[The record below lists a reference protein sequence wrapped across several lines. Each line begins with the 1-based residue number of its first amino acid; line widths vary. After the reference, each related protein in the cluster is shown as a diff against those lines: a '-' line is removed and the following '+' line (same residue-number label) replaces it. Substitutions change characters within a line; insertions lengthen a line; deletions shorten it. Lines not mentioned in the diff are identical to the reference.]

1 MPERESLEFD
11 VLFVGAGPA
20 SLAGAIHLAKLI
32 AKHNEAVARGYSP
45 IARTLSPSIAIIEKG
60 RELGAH
66 SISGAILDPRSLREL
81 LAEDE
86 LQGAPLDTEVTG
98 DQLLFLTENRKFKA
112 PIVPPPLHNHGC
124 YVISLGRLVRWLGGL
139 AEKKGIEIF
148 TGFAGSELLYDGSRV
163 AGVRTG
169 DKGVDKKGQPKPNY
183 EPGIDLYAKVTVLGE
198 GARGSLAKGLISKFN
213 LDRGKNPQI
222 YSIGI
227 KEVWEIPRGRLERGS
242 VTHTIGY
249 PLKSD
254 TFGGAFIYA
263 LEETLVSLGLVVG
276 LDYPDPLLD
285 PHREFQRL
293 KQHPFL
299 RRLLEE
305 GQMVRY
311 GAKAI
316 PEGGYFAMPKL
327 YLDGA
332 LIVGDSAGFMNPM
345 RLKGI
350 HLAIKSGMLAAEAI
364 FQALLVDDYSAT
376 RLSLYEELF
385 EQSWARRELYRVRN
399 FHQAFEHGMWLGL
412 ARAGLQMLAGGRD
425 IRNRLCN
432 RPGHEYMKRIDE
444 YYGQGARPAMSP
456 LEYDGKLTFDK
467 LTDVHYSGTRH
478 EEDQPV
484 HLLVRDTDIC
494 INRCTVE
501 YGNPCQRFCPAAVY
515 EMVQLDGKLRLQI
528 NASNCVHC
536 KTCDIMDPYG
546 IIDWVPPE
554 GGGGPSYEIL

>member
-20 SLAGAIHLAKLI
+20 SLAGALHLAKLI

-45 IARTLSPSIAIIEKG
+45 IAKTLSPSIAIIEKG

-86 LQGAPLDTEVTG
+86 LEGAPLDTEVTG

-124 YVISLGRLVRWLGGL
+124 YVVSLGRLVRWLGGL

-299 RRLLEE
+299 RRLLEG

-316 PEGGYFAMPKL
+316 PEGGYFAMPRM

-412 ARAGLQMLAGGRD
+412 MRAGLQMLAGGRD
-425 IRNRLCN
+425 IRNRLRN
-432 RPGHEYMKRIDE
+432 RPGHEYMRRIDE
-444 YYGQGARPAMSP
+444 YYGRDARPAMPP

-484 HLLVRDTDIC
+484 HLLVRDTNIC

-515 EMVQLDGKLRLQI
+515 EMVELDGKLRLQI

-554 GGGGPSYEIL
+554 GGGGPSYEML

>member
-45 IARTLSPSIAIIEKG
+45 IARTLSPSIAVIEKG

-86 LQGAPLDTEVTG
+86 LEGAPLDTEVAG

-124 YVISLGRLVRWLGGL
+124 YVVSLGRLVRWLGGL

-227 KEVWEIPRGRLERGS
+227 KEVWEIPRGRLERGA
-242 VTHTIGY
+242 VTHTMGY

-299 RRLLEE
+299 RRLLEG

-364 FQALLVDDYSAT
+364 FQALLVDDYSAA

-412 ARAGLQMLAGGRD
+412 ARAGLQMLAGGLD
-425 IRNRLCN
+425 IRNRLRN

-444 YYGQGARPAMSP
+444 YYGQGARPTMPP

-484 HLLVRDTDIC
+484 HLLVRDTGIC